1 MKKAGL
7 LLIVGWFFPL
17 FALGVYDDPVYENVN
32 PLQEA
37 LKPVLRVKGAR
48 VYNENVRLE
57 KSDVLSIMNTVPAV
71 AGKFEKGTNLRSTGG
86 LLIIGGSAFLAGG
99 VALAISGIETNTS
112 DGYYYDYT
120 YTDFTRNY
128 YIGLI
133 IATLGELMLD
143 GGIACSIVGKIT
155 IKRAVRDFNY
165 SSGQS
170 GLAPEI
176 LKYQFGLLDDG
187 KFGMKVIF

>member
-7 LLIVGWFFPL
+7 LLLVCWLFPL
-17 FALGVYDDPVYENVN
+17 FTLGVCDDPFCVNIN
-32 PLQEA
+32 PLKDTV
-37 LKPVLRVKGAR
+37 KPVLRVKGAR
-48 VYNENVRLE
+48 VYNENIRLE
-57 KSDVLSIMNTVPAV
+57 KSDVLSIMNTVPAA
-71 AGKFEKGTNLRSTGG
+71 AGKFEKGTNLRGTGG
-86 LLIIGGSAFLAGG
+86 LLIVGGSALLAGG

-143 GGIACSIVGKIT
+143 GGIACSIVGKMT
-155 IKRAVRDFNY
+155 IKKAVRDFNY
-165 SSGQS
+165 SARQS
-170 GLAPEI
+170 GLTPEI

-187 KFGMKVIF
+187 KFGMKITF